1 MSKIMV
7 VEDDETLRDIYA
19 LKLTLEGFEV
29 ETAADGQDALER
41 VGKVRP
47 DLIILD
53 IMMPRLDGLQFLRLY
68 GAGRKPRAKVLMA
81 SNKTLKPEIDE
92 AKRLGASD
100 YLIKSQVTPDQLV
113 EHVRKHLTG
122 GGGTNWTGK
131 PGLGAAG

>member
-1 MSKIMV
+1 MMKVLV

-19 LKLTLEGFEV
+19 LKLSLEGFEV
-29 ETAADGQDALER
+29 ETASDGQDALER
-41 VGKVRP
+41 VGKAKP

-68 GAGRKPRAKVLMA
+68 GAGGKPRAKVLVA
-81 SNKTLKPEIDE
+81 SNKTLRPEIEE

-113 EHVRKHLTG
+113 EQVRKHLNTDE
-122 GGGTNWTGK
+122 
-131 PGLGAAG
+131 AS